1 MGGGAGPPAGGGSE
15 ATAEA
20 RVWVSDGPRNRF
32 PERDPGR
39 PPLPPTGVCFSGGGT
54 RALAAAAGQLRGLT
68 ATGLIADVGY
78 LACVSGGAW
87 AAVPYTYHAAGARDD
102 AELLGAVRPPEAVR
116 LRSLAALPEER
127 LDHPATASFEGHL
140 AAAMADADLPRDQ
153 AWTRA
158 VGATYL
164 APFGLF
170 DPAAPAWFTS
180 DAGTAGA
187 IAAANPHLVGTPFH
201 AVHRGAWRPHLV
213 INACLVWPPP
223 AEGPAEE
230 RQRVGFEYTPLG
242 VGTPCRSMLRAPSGA
257 GCTVGGGYL
266 ESFAFGCPAP
276 GSGADDGGRIRV
288 VPPAR
293 PFTLADA
300 TGATSVTSTRAATA
314 ALVPRARHWPPG
326 ANDGQPGRVHSFGD
340 GGDIENFGLIAL
352 LRRRVERIVVFVN
365 TLHPLAA
372 EVRPGAPSGALGI
385 DPYVPP
391 LFGYGTAKCPHN
403 QVFARA
409 ALKGVVAALQQA
421 KRRGRGVVA
430 ATRLAVE
437 PNAWWGVA
445 GGWEVEICWVY
456 NERAPAWGGA
466 PRRRSPAR
474 DRRGAAAPRRRALR
488 PLPLLPD
495 RGPEPRLPRPA
506 DRAAGQ
512 PARRPELLDGR
523 RERRPAARGAAGR
536 AGLSDR
542 PQSMRTRSNSSQA
555 DMSDSTTSSPGA
567 SPSTTSI
574 VFTDARPS
582 RTRVRVASPPSPASR
597 NTLTVLSSCPNTGRP
612 T

>member
-1 MGGGAGPPAGGGSE
+1 MGRGGAGGGRDVPPPERATGAE
-15 ATAEA
+15 RTAEA
-20 RVWVSDGPRNRF
+20 RVWLSDGPRYRF

-54 RALAAAAGQLRGLT
+54 RALVAAAGQLRGLT

-78 LACVSGGAW
+78 VACVSGGAW

-127 LDHPATASFEGHL
+127 LDHPATASFEAHL
-140 AAAMADADLPRDQ
+140 AAGMADADLPRDE

-180 DAGTAGA
+180 DAGTAAA
-187 IAAANPHLVGTPFH
+187 IAAANRHLAGKPFH
-201 AVHRGAWRPHLV
+201 VVQRGAWRPHLV

-242 VGTPCRSMLRAPSGA
+242 VGTPCRSMLRVPSGA
-257 GCTVGGGYL
+257 SCTVGGGYL

-276 GSGADDGGRIRV
+276 GSGPAAGGRIRV
-288 VPPAR
+288 VPPSR

-300 TGATSVTSTRAATA
+300 AGATSVTSTRAATA
-314 ALVPRARHWPPG
+314 AMVPRARHWPPG
-326 ANDGQPGRVHSFGD
+326 ADDGQPGRVHSFGD

-372 EVRPGAPSGALGI
+372 EVRPGATSGALGI
-385 DPYVPP
+385 DPYIPP

-409 ALKGVVAALQQA
+409 ALEGVVAALQEA

-445 GGWEVEICWVY
+445 GGWEVEIGWVY
-456 NERAPAWGGA
+456 NERAPAWE
-466 PRRRSPAR
+466 AR
-474 DRRGAAAPRRRALR
+474 LDADVRRAI
-488 PLPLLPD
+488 
-495 RGPEPRLPRPA
+495 E
-506 DRAAGQ
+506 AGQ
-512 PARRPELLDGR
+512 PPHGGGPFAHFPFYRTEGQNPGCLVRLTAPQVNLLADLSCWTVVENSALL
-523 RERRPAARGAAGR
+523 REVLRGGR
-536 AGLSDR
+536 A
-542 PQSMRTRSNSSQA
+542 
-555 DMSDSTTSSPGA
+555 
-567 SPSTTSI
+567 
-574 VFTDARPS
+574 
-582 RTRVRVASPPSPASR
+582 
-597 NTLTVLSSCPNTGRP
+597 
-612 T
+612 